1 MCYNQVI
8 MKILVVDDMRQWRNY
23 HKNALNF
30 ILNDVEYDLYLAES
44 ATNAYKNILENIET
58 PYDLIIT
65 DLQMEDD
72 YEPLYAGEWLIAQTQ
87 TLKQYTAVPKIIVSA
102 APNIKMIAENYNVE
116 FLRKPSLI
124 HTPLTYELKIKEL
137 LNI

>member
-8 MKILVVDDMRQWRNY
+8 MKILVVDDMSQWRNY

-30 ILNDVEYDLYLAES
+30 ILNEVEYDLYLAES
-44 ATNAYKNILENIET
+44 ATGAYKNILENIEN

-65 DLQMEDD
+65 DLQMEED
-72 YEPLYAGEWLIAQTQ
+72 YAPQYAGEWLIEQIQ
-87 TLKQYTAVPKIIVSA
+87 SLKQYINIPKIIVSA
-102 APNIKMIAENYNVE
+102 APNIKMIAEHYNVE